1 MALLHKFHLAS
12 IYSIRSKQI
21 ERVSKEL
28 KKAKYRISNW
38 REYNEA
44 LVNRGSLTFW
54 FDEEAIGGW
63 RETQPS
69 GQRGAPRLYSDVAI
83 QCALTLGAVFGLPL
97 RATEGL
103 VRSVIELTELALP
116 TPDYT
121 TLCRRRGDLQVFLP
135 RRLSQGA
142 VHVVVDA
149 TGLKV
154 FGEGEWKVRKHG
166 YSKRRTWRKLHLA
179 VDEASHEILA
189 AALTT
194 NEVGDNEM
202 LADLLELIDEPL
214 AQVSADGSYDS
225 WDTYARI
232 QQRGACVAIPPR
244 KSARIRQHG
253 NSGQPPLPRDEALR
267 AIRHHGRAAWK
278 RATGYHRRS
287 LAETAM
293 FRIKTLFGN
302 RLSAHLFDSQATEAF
317 LRCRALNRMTELGMP
332 ESYVVTAA

>member
-1 MALLHKFHLAS
+1 M
-12 IYSIRSKQI
+12 
-21 ERVSKEL
+21 
-28 KKAKYRISNW
+28 KKAKYHIGNW

-54 FDEEAIGGW
+54 FDEEAIGSW
-63 RETQPS
+63 RETQHS
-69 GQRGAPRLYSDVAI
+69 ARRGAPRLYSDVAI
-83 QCALTLGAVFGLPL
+83 ECALTLGAVYSLPL

-103 VRSVIELTELALP
+103 MRSVIELTGLGLP
-116 TPDYT
+116 IPDYT
-121 TLCRRRGDLQVFLP
+121 TLCRRRSDLQVFLP
-135 RRLSQGA
+135 RRLPKGA

-166 YSKRRTWRKLHLA
+166 YGKRRTWRKLHLA

-189 AALTT
+189 AVLTT
-194 NEVGDNEM
+194 NDFGDNEVF
-202 LADLLELIDEPL
+202 ADLLEQIDEPL

-225 WDTYARI
+225 WDIHERI
-232 QQRGACVAIPPR
+232 QQRGAHAAIPPR
-244 KSARIRQHG
+244 KTARIRQHG

-267 AIRHHGRAAWK
+267 AIRRHGRAAWK
-278 RATGYHRRS
+278 RGAGYHRRS

-293 FRIKTLFGN
+293 FRIKTLFGDS
-302 RLSAHLFDSQATEAF
+302 LSAHLFDSQAAEAF

-332 ESYVVTAA
+332 ESYVVSAA